1 MQTSAQQVFPV
12 PMALRVLA
20 FAIDA
25 VLTVLALVALRPWLG
40 KVPVTVWKETL
51 SFGCLAWLLL
61 RFLLFGKTPGTWVL
75 CLRRTG
81 RRSAPARRGQV
92 GSYTP
97 SRAGLM
103 LRLSATSVALVAAL
117 WAASMLRPSIGG
129 SDAEQLASVLVLND
143 AQLRHTLGEPVRVD
157 IRGVARRGE
166 QAEAGTATFA
176 LRLRGQ
182 HSRQDMRVHARR
194 VHGAWTIEE
203 LSDIE
208 VAPASVTAE
217 VAER

>member
-1 MQTSAQQVFPV
+1 
-12 PMALRVLA
+12 MALRVLA
-20 FAIDA
+20 FAIDT
-25 VLTVLALVALRPWLG
+25 VLTVLALVAMRPWLG
-40 KVPVTVWKETL
+40 KVPVTVWKETFL
-51 SFGCLAWLLL
+51 FGCLAWLLL

-75 CLRRTG
+75 CLRRASG
-81 RRSAPARRGQV
+81 RPGRRGQV
-92 GSYTP
+92 CSYTP
-97 SRAGLM
+97 SRAGLT
-103 LRLSATSVALVAAL
+103 LRLGATSVALAAAL

-129 SDAEQLASVLVLND
+129 NEAEHLASVLVLND

-182 HSRQDMRVHARR
+182 HVRQDMRVHARR
-194 VHGAWTIEE
+194 VHGAWSIEE